1 MEGEVL
7 LGNKM
12 HHNKSDVRE
21 SELYDVSEHEYCPDL
36 RTDANKQIRLE
47 LFSHNLRT
55 WAEHNYRLHGKKR
68 V

>member
-21 SELYDVSEHEYCPDL
+21 SELYDVTEHEYCPDL

-47 LFSHNLRT
+47 LFSHN
-55 WAEHNYRLHGKKR
+55 
-68 V
+68 